1 MSYRGVIATTVTVLL
16 AMLAATAIAQ
26 FSQKTLV
33 VEGEGETK
41 DEAVKRALRTAVE
54 QGVGVLVDSET
65 LVENKELINDKIY
78 TEVKGYVVSYKVL
91 EETEE
96 KGLFSAK
103 VEAIVSLAELR
114 KSIKGLK
121 IILEEK
127 ENPRF
132 AVSFSE
138 YIDGA
143 DLPSPELR
151 PLFEK
156 KLKDD
161 QFEVIDIAQLEK
173 IKERDAALSYEDP
186 IQAAALG
193 RRMGAEVLIIG
204 EASAELGSVSV
215 AHGIKVYSYSVNVTV
230 KAIKTDTAD
239 IIAIESVSETERGG
253 GTKGETGVARDAL
266 RKAGNKIYRKLT
278 NKVIET
284 WRSEVYN
291 VTKFQIILINADEE
305 DRGVFVKNLR
315 EISGVE
321 KVIERSIVEDTVIM
335 DALVLGSAT
344 GTLPD
349 KVLAMEDL
357 PLELK
362 GKSPNR
368 MKVAII
374 LDE

>member
-1 MSYRGVIATTVTVLL
+1 MSYQAVIRLVLVVFL
-16 AMLAATAIAQ
+16 VVAAGTASAQ
-26 FSQKTLV
+26 FSQKSVV
-33 VEGEGETK
+33 VEGEAETK
-41 DEAVKRALRTAVE
+41 DEAVKIALRAAVE

-65 LVENKELINDKIY
+65 LVENNELISDKIY
-78 TEVKGYVVSYKVL
+78 TEVQGYVTEYNVI

-96 KGLFSAK
+96 AGLVTVK
-103 VEAIVSLAELR
+103 VQATVSLAKLR
-114 KSIKGLK
+114 NSIKGLK

-132 AVSFSE
+132 AVDFRE

-161 QFEVIDIAQLEK
+161 KFEVIDIAQLEL
-173 IKERDAALSYEDP
+173 IKERDATLSYEDP

-193 RRMGAEVLIIG
+193 RRMGAEVLILG
-204 EASAELGSVSV
+204 EASAELGNVSV
-215 AHGIKVYSYSVNVTV
+215 AHGVKVYSYTVNVTV

-239 IIAIESVSETERGG
+239 IIAVENVSESKRGG
-253 GTKGETGVARDAL
+253 GTKGETAIAREAL
-266 RKAGNKIYRKLT
+266 KEAGDKIYKKLT
-278 NKVIET
+278 ASVIET

-291 VTKFQIILINADEE
+291 VNKFQVILINADDE
-305 DRGVFVKNLR
+305 DRRVFVDNLKG
-315 EISGVE
+315 ISGVE
-321 KVIERSIVEDTVIM
+321 KVVVRTVVEDTTVM
-335 DALVLGSAT
+335 DALVLGSAA
-344 GTLPD
+344 GSLAD

-357 PLELK
+357 PLELRE
-362 GKSPNR
+362 KSANR
-368 MKVAII
+368 LKVAII